1 MNPASIQIGGRPSN
15 AADYS
20 SIGDYFLHP
29 AAPAVLQSY
38 AEVLFLGAE
47 AVERGWI
54 AGDAASL
61 YRQAIT
67 ASLRQY
73 AIGQAAI
80 DAYLAQPNVAYTGQ
94 ASIHLQKWIALFL
107 AGPEAFNE
115 FRRTGLPD
123 LQLAA
128 NASEPDFPQ
137 RLPYP
142 SEEALYNPTEFPK
155 DVRITTPVWWSLRA
169 R

>member
-1 MNPASIQIGGRPSN
+1 MSKALVDTLQNRSDPRLPIYAAPSETGGVYRGLPNGMNPASIQIGGRPSN

-67 ASLRQY
+67 A
-73 AIGQAAI
+73 
-80 DAYLAQPNVAYTGQ
+80 
-94 ASIHLQKWIALFL
+94 
-107 AGPEAFNE
+107 AGTPINTHTSW
-115 FRRTGLPD
+115 RRTI
-123 LQLAA
+123 
-128 NASEPDFPQ
+128 
-137 RLPYP
+137 
-142 SEEALYNPTEFPK
+142 
-155 DVRITTPVWWSLRA
+155 V
-169 R
+169 